1 MDIKITGK
9 NFAVT
14 DALRLYIEQKMSV
27 LTRFDQSIA
36 LIDVE
41 VDKNRHHKKGEVFHV
56 RTNIDI
62 PGKGL
67 VRAEDMSPDMYAAV
81 DLCQKQLE
89 MQLSHERDRQKRNRQ
104 GGNSR
109 RDAKSIMGWLKFW
122 KKSE

>member
-14 DALRLYIEQKMSV
+14 EALQAYIEQKMSV
-27 LTRFDQSIA
+27 LTRFDSAIA

-56 RTNIDI
+56 RTNVDI
-62 PGKGL
+62 PGKAL

-81 DLCQKQLE
+81 DVCQKQLE
-89 MQLSHERDRQKRNRQ
+89 AQLSHERDRAKHNRQ
-104 GGNSR
+104 KAHSR
-109 RDAKSIMGWLKFW
+109 RDAKSALGWLKFW

>member
-9 NFAVT
+9 TFAVT
-14 DALRLYIEQKMSV
+14 DALRAYIEQKMSA
-27 LTRFDQSIA
+27 LSRFDQGIA

-41 VDKNRHHKKGEVFHV
+41 VDKNMHHKKGEVFHV
-56 RTNIDI
+56 RANIDI

-67 VRAEDMSPDMYAAV
+67 IRAEDMSPDMYAAV

-89 MQLSHERDRQKRNRQ
+89 MQLSHERDREKHNRQ
-104 GGNSR
+104 RAHSQREN
-109 RDAKSIMGWLKFW
+109 KSIMGWLKFW

>member
-9 NFAVT
+9 NFSVT
-14 DALRLYIEQKMSV
+14 DALRVHIEQKMSA
-27 LTRFDQSIA
+27 LTRFDQAIA

-56 RTNIDI
+56 RTNIDV
-62 PGKGL
+62 PGKSL
-67 VRAEDMSPDMYAAV
+67 IRAEDMSPDMYAAV

-89 MQLSHERDRQKRNRQ
+89 MQLSHVRDREKRNRQ

-109 RDAKSIMGWLKFW
+109 REAKSIMGWLKFW